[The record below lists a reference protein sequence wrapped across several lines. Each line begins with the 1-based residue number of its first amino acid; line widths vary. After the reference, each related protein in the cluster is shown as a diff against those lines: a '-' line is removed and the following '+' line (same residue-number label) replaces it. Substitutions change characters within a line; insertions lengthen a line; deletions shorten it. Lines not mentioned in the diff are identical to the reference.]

1 MMTATLLSLSRS
13 DKLLHRLE
21 DLVHSPEML
30 IEKMVEMHFEEP
42 MIPLVFLK
50 SPVTARL
57 PVVQNLFTLALPID
71 LFDPLIAF
79 LFIDPSEI
87 HLGKIVILGHVF
99 LCLIGK
105 ITQKVIAGRL
115 SLVTM
120 KFGEVNSGLGLE
132 GEIVIALG
140 SLIH

>member
-13 DKLLHRLE
+13 YKLLHRLE
-21 DLVHSPEML
+21 DLFHSPEML
-30 IEKMVEMHFEEP
+30 IEKMVEMNFEEP

-57 PVVQNLFTLALPID
+57 PVVQILCTLALPID

-79 LFIDPSEI
+79 LFIDPNEI